1 VVFVSGVQVFER
13 LDRLRDLCCA
23 GMVCRTWYSAS
34 THRQFWRRLAFDP
47 SRSIAAEQVVSLCRK
62 HRGVKHL
69 NLRGVANADDVLT
82 QIDGGDELHALCSLH
97 LAFQPLSE
105 AMLGRVSRL
114 CPMLLHLHITDPVVP
129 TGHAAELNF
138 HLPVLEELEVISAR
152 AVSVTH

>member
-1 VVFVSGVQVFER
+1 VLVQVFER

-23 GMVCRTWYSAS
+23 GMVCRAWYSAS
-34 THRQFWRRLAFDP
+34 THSQFWRRLAFDP

-69 NLRGVANADDVLT
+69 NLRGVTNADDVLT

-105 AMLGRVSRL
+105 AMLGRMTRL
-114 CPMLLHLHITDPVVP
+114 CPMLLHLQIKDPVLP
-129 TGHAAELNF
+129 TGLAADLNF
-138 HLPVLEELEVISAR
+138 QMPLLEELEVISVR
-152 AVSVTH
+152 AVSVT